1 MKFSWTYLSDMDPK
15 FLIFF
20 ILGKYWLA
28 LFRGERN
35 PHSKNSF
42 KRYQKYCKTYHF
54 AVWGLTRLV
63 IRCATENQKWHRKK
77 WNPEGCNFYHHFA
90 SVICLEINKNKI
102 LSKIKETSAGKKHGR
117 HVKKYTYEKML
128 TAHKSSWLLM
138 SAVSIELKFFAHD
151 PNTTQ
156 EWQQNFIQRQDRSNM
171 AKDIRILH
179 EAPAFLDSL

>member
-1 MKFSWTYLSDMDPK
+1 M
-15 FLIFF
+15 
-20 ILGKYWLA
+20 
-28 LFRGERN
+28 
-35 PHSKNSF
+35 
-42 KRYQKYCKTYHF
+42 
-54 AVWGLTRLV
+54 
-63 IRCATENQKWHRKK
+63 
-77 WNPEGCNFYHHFA
+77 
-90 SVICLEINKNKI
+90 ICLEINKNKI